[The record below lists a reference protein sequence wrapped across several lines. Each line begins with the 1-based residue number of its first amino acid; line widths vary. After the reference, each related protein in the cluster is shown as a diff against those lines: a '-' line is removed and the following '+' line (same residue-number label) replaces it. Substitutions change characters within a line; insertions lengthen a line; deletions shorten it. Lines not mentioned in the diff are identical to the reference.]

1 MRIGDF
7 SFSHTNIS
15 TITIPEG
22 VTSIG
27 DNCFNE
33 CKRLTSIHL
42 PSTLKIICCCAFF
55 NTGISEITIPKRIKR
70 YECEVPIFIKKILR
84 EQGIECPN

>member
-1 MRIGDF
+1 MNIDIKRVKIFVTIPLDSVGKVREAVCNAGAGIIGEYT
-7 SFSHTNIS
+7 FSHTNIS

-33 CKRLTSIHL
+33 CRSLTNVEL
-42 PSTLKIICCCAFF
+42 P
-55 NTGISEITIPKRIKR
+55 
-70 YECEVPIFIKKILR
+70 
-84 EQGIECPN
+84 